1 MPIYVSNRQIV
12 VPGDVIA
19 EGKYEAEGSVYVE
32 NKKYIAT
39 SIGLVELERGR
50 IRVVPLKG
58 KYIPSVGDVVI
69 GKIVDVGTTSW
80 SVDINSPYTAILQV
94 SEVFS
99 RPTDALKVN
108 LAQVLNVGDLVV
120 AKVIAFDLTRDP
132 LLTIKE
138 SRLGKVTKGTLVEIT
153 PTKVPRVIGKKG
165 SMLKILKDYLDV
177 EVVVGKNGRILVIGE
192 EGEREAIAALAIK
205 KIEREAHVS
214 GLTERIKRFIEQ
226 SLREAG

>member
-1 MPIYVSNRQIV
+1 MC
-12 VPGDVIA
+12 
-19 EGKYEAEGSVYVE
+19 
-32 NKKYIAT
+32 
-39 SIGLVELERGR
+39 
-50 IRVVPLKG
+50 IRD
-58 KYIPSVGDVVI
+58 S
-69 GKIVDVGTTSW
+69 
-80 SVDINSPYTAILQV
+80 
-94 SEVFS
+94 
-99 RPTDALKVN
+99 
-108 LAQVLNVGDLVV
+108 VGDLVV

-165 SMLKILKDYLDV
+165 SMLKILKDYLNV

-226 SLREAG
+226 SLREAR